1 MQKNQLLTKRHVEL
15 EDDFS
20 VIEMTIKR
28 TRCNMDI
35 RLVHTCH
42 EIGYFLW
49 FQQGGKNFAVMKA
62 KDLWCLT
69 SDSVPAMPQMMVTQ
83 NLILFAC

>member
-1 MQKNQLLTKRHVEL
+1 
-15 EDDFS
+15 
-20 VIEMTIKR
+20 
-28 TRCNMDI
+28 MDI
-35 RLVHTCH
+35 HLVRTCR

-49 FQQGGKNFAVMKA
+49 FQQEGKIFAVMKA

-69 SDSVPAMPQMMVTQ
+69 SDSVPAMPHMRVTQ